1 MRGIRFAPKCVL
13 FIRGIGPTEMIQ
25 FKNPF
30 SIVFY
35 ESEKITTYSAV
46 VSVAEYA
53 RLLIA

>member
-30 SIVFY
+30 SIVLD
-35 ESEKITTYSAV
+35 ELKSVTTYSAV

>member
-13 FIRGIGPTEMIQ
+13 FIRGIGPTEIIQ
-25 FKNPF
+25 FEFRLVLFFMNQKKF
-30 SIVFY
+30 
-35 ESEKITTYSAV
+35 TTYSV